1 VNGHDGGGDGLIT
14 SESAHERDYGVLN
27 TRRRRALAC
36 AGVTAALGAAI
47 APQAMAGPLNAG
59 GAVDLL
65 TESNVKIGNLAAGAK
80 VGDKIV
86 SAGDFNGD
94 GFKDVALGMPML
106 QGDSP
111 TRNLGGAV
119 YVIYGKAAPAATVD
133 MAALGSN
140 GVRIEAAV
148 AADHLGSSI
157 ASVGDVNGDG
167 KDDLLLGVPWA
178 DPGTPARPNAGGAR
192 IVFGRSASTEINLA
206 TDTQGFRIDGAADG
220 NRAGY
225 SVASGDVNGDGR
237 RDFILGSIGTAC
249 RTGTLPL
256 TCQGDAGAAYVV
268 FGKADQGDVDLANLG
283 EDGFVMNGEAGD
295 SKAGWAVAAGDF
307 TGDGKDDVAV
317 SAPWAAPGGKE
328 FSGSTYIVKG
338 KASTGAVAL
347 GALGSDGFRINGE
360 EGDQSGWSLAS
371 GDVDGDK
378 KPELVIGVP
387 FHNPEG
393 SLMAGSAFVLK
404 GGAMSGD
411 LSLASLRPGDYRID
425 GAKTQD
431 GAGWSVATSPDL
443 NNDGIGDVLLGAPG
457 VDRPSGPTQAPAPNS
472 VGPQESIG
480 AAYVVYG
487 SRTPSNVSVGSLTGK
502 GQLLMGGGGF
512 RWGDQAGWSV
522 AGLGDL
528 GNNGVNVASV
538 GVPGWDSNQ
547 QSQVTTGRDR
557 GYALLLNGVTDSIA
571 PTITISSPLDG
582 AMIPIGT
589 AVNLAFTCEDA
600 NVVASCTATDRGNAI
615 ANGAALPTAADQ
627 VGPHTIN
634 VTARDNAGNIT
645 TKSVTYNVV
654 NAQNGGVSGTVPAT
668 LALSISQAAALGS
681 FVPGVAGE
689 YTSDVAANVIST
701 AGDAALSVMDPS
713 STATGHL
720 VNGAFSLP
728 EALQV
733 RATRAGVT
741 NTVFAPLGT
750 GPLNLLSWTAPA
762 SNDAVTISF
771 KQVIKANDALRTGTY
786 SKALTFTLSTTT
798 P

>member
-1 VNGHDGGGDGLIT
+1 
-14 SESAHERDYGVLN
+14 
-27 TRRRRALAC
+27 
-36 AGVTAALGAAI
+36 VTAALGAAI

-65 TESNVKIGNLAAGAK
+65 TDANVKIGNLPAAAK
-80 VGDKIV
+80 VGDKMIA
-86 SAGDFNGD
+86 AGDFNGD
-94 GFKDVALGMPML
+94 GFKDVALGMWMT
-106 QGDSP
+106 GADGP
-111 TRNLGGAV
+111 TRSQAGTV
-119 YVIYGKAAPAATVD
+119 YVIFGKANQAASVD
-133 MAALGSN
+133 MAALGTN
-140 GVRIEAAV
+140 GVRIEGALAG
-148 AADHLGSSI
+148 DHLGWSL
-157 ASVGDVNGDG
+157 APAGDVNGDG
-167 KDDLLLGVPWA
+167 KDDLLIGAPWA
-178 DPGTPARPNAGGAR
+178 DPGTPAKTSAGGAR
-192 IVFGRSASTEINLA
+192 VVFGRAGSTEIDLA

-225 SVASGDVNGDGR
+225 SVATGDVNGDGR

-249 RTGTLPL
+249 RNGTLPL

-268 FGKADQGDVDLANLG
+268 FGKADQGNVDLAGLG
-283 EDGFVMNGEAGD
+283 EDGFMMNGEAGD
-295 SKAGWAVAAGDF
+295 SKAGWAVASGDF

-317 SAPWAAPGGKE
+317 SAPWAAPGAKE
-328 FSGSTYIVKG
+328 YSGSTYIVKG
-338 KASTGAVAL
+338 KASSGAVAL

-360 EGDQSGWSLAS
+360 EGDQSGWALAS

-387 FHNPEG
+387 FHNPDG

-411 LSLASLRPGDYRID
+411 ISLASLRPGDYRID

-480 AAYVVYG
+480 AGYLVYG
-487 SRTPSNVSVGSLTGK
+487 STTPANVNVGNMTGK

-512 RWGDQAGWSV
+512 RWGDQAGWNV

-528 GNNGVNVASV
+528 AGNGVNVAAV
-538 GVPGWDSNQ
+538 GIPGWDSNQ
-547 QSQVTTGRDR
+547 QTPVGTGRDR
-557 GYALLLNGVTDSIA
+557 GVAILLNGVTDSIA
-571 PTITISSPLDG
+571 PTISITSPVDG
-582 AMIPIGT
+582 AQIPIGT
-589 AVNLAFTCEDA
+589 AVNLAFTCGDA
-600 NVVASCTATDRGNAI
+600 NEVASCTATDRGNAI
-615 ANGAALPTAADQ
+615 ANGAALPTAGDQ
-627 VGPHTIN
+627 IGPHTVN

-689 YTSDVAANVIST
+689 YTSNVAANVIST

-733 RATRAGVT
+733 RATRDGVT

-750 GPLNLLSWTAPA
+750 GPLQLLSWTGPA
-762 SNDAVTISF
+762 SNDAVTIAF